1 MATVN
6 SIMLP
11 NGQKDQ
17 THAAVSAMSFSAGLE
32 ARHPDESPHDTAI
45 TNAFSML
52 LPILAEYVSAERD
65 LEDVGFSSDP
75 AYTNWHMDAE
85 RAQDR
90 LIDVLHDLRTLRVQ
104 TSQDVPLRRIAVFL
118 HAMRTCN
125 AATARAIHQQM
136 EGYFEAQLQRPS
148 TVTSKLQRT
157 LLMQW
162 ARPHIA
168 AFAALPVFECN
179 ADDEAER
186 VTEIAVFEC
195 LT

>member
-6 SIMLP
+6 PIMLP

-17 THAAVSAMSFSAGLE
+17 TRAAVSTPVFAGDLGPRPLNE
-32 ARHPDESPHDTAI
+32 PPHDTAL

-52 LPILAEYVSAERD
+52 LPILADYVSAERD

-75 AYTNWHMDAE
+75 AYANWHMDAE

-90 LIDVLHDLRTLRVQ
+90 LIDVLHDLRTLPVQ

-118 HAMRTCN
+118 HAMRTSN

-136 EGYFEAQLQRPS
+136 EEDFEAQLGRPH
-148 TVTSKLQRT
+148 TTTTKLQRT
-157 LLMQW
+157 LMMQW

-168 AFAALPVFECN
+168 AFAALPVFEGEP
-179 ADDEAER
+179 DDEIEAFER
-186 VTEIAVFEC
+186 LA
-195 LT
+195 